1 MKTKLTILISLLS
14 FACIGQS
21 GGIKLSISDT
31 MGMNNLWIT
40 PENYYK
46 FGMDSRGNLMNKSK
60 DTTFTPIPN
69 YGLLYGQ
76 GSQGNFLNNDFYFY
90 NQSVQQ
96 LVIKGDTVVI
106 ESPQLKFIQIDGTTY
121 EIIRK
126 SELREV
132 KESVININN
141 GRGVIIDTSF
151 NIVARQFIMKAKV
164 KNND

>member
-21 GGIKLSISDT
+21 GGIKLSKSDT

-69 YGLLYGQ
+69 YGLRLDGKIQ
-76 GSQGNFLNNDFYFY
+76 SMPFIFNNTP
-90 NQSVQQ
+90 VM
-96 LVIKGDTVVI
+96 VRIKGDTVVI